1 MPSIDK
7 ERTRHTSKPV
17 YQAVVISILLFTT
30 LLTACS
36 RGEAPVP
43 TVTVPAA
50 SSASATAI
58 STPSPTSAPVS
69 AAPSQV
75 AGTPAPSKSPVALP
89 TLGATPPGF
98 PLQGPHVGYGM
109 NVWLPTADM
118 DRTLQLLTGAGF
130 QWARQ
135 WISWESVEPS
145 PGVYHWKD
153 LDAVTA
159 AAERNNVKLM
169 IVFLRSPT
177 WAEPKNGVPKEQA
190 GKQAY
195 AAALNE
201 IAKRYKGKVAA
212 YEVWN
217 EQNLAAE
224 AGGQVNVGEYVEL
237 LKLAF
242 PAIKSADPGAF
253 VLYGGLTPT
262 GINDPAVAI
271 DDAVYLQQSYEYNG
285 GEVKQY
291 FDVLGAHPGGQNNP
305 PDTLWPEK
313 PGPGPGWQDSRS
325 FYFRRV
331 EDIRA
336 VMEKFGDG
344 AKQVWFTEFGWTTKN
359 QAKGYEYGQFNS
371 EEEQAKYLVAA
382 YQLARERYPWAGVMF
397 LWNLNFSTVSKPED
411 EKTPWSIVYADY
423 SPRPAYDALKAMPK

>member
-1 MPSIDK
+1 MP
-7 ERTRHTSKPV
+7 RTKPISRRSSSPFIGQRV
-17 YQAVVISILLFTT
+17 AIALLLASILFA
-30 LLTACS
+30 ACS
-36 RGEAPVP
+36 RGQQEVP
-43 TVTVPAA
+43 TVTVPAP
-50 SSASATAI
+50 SSDSATVAPSATA
-58 STPSPTSAPVS
+58 A
-69 AAPSQV
+69 AAPAPANQV
-75 AGTPAPSKSPVALP
+75 AAGTASALP
-89 TLGATPPGF
+89 TLSGTPSGF
-98 PLQGPHVGYGM
+98 PLQGPHIGYGM

-159 AAERNNVKLM
+159 AAERNNVKLL

-177 WAEPKNGVPKEQA
+177 WADPKHGVPQDQA
-190 GKQAY
+190 GKEAY
-195 AAALNE
+195 ARALNE
-201 IAKRYKGKVAA
+201 MAKRYKGKIAA

-224 AGGQVNVGEYVEL
+224 TGGKVDVGQYVEL

-242 PAIKSADPGAF
+242 PAVKAADPNAF

-262 GINDPAVAI
+262 GINDPAIAI
-271 DDAVYLQQSYEYNG
+271 DDAVYLQQTYDYNN

-305 PDTLWPEK
+305 PDTLWPDK
-313 PGPGPGWQDSRS
+313 PGPGPGWQDNRS

-336 VMEKFGDG
+336 VMEKNGDG

-359 QAKGYEYGQFNS
+359 QAPGYEYGQFNT
-371 EEEQAKYLVAA
+371 EEDQAKYLVAA
-382 YQLARERYPWAGVMF
+382 YQLARKRYPWAGVMF

-411 EKTPWSIVYADY
+411 EKTPWSIIYADY

>member
-1 MPSIDK
+1 MPRMVRS
-7 ERTRHTSKPV
+7 RSRNQPHRVWQLFVTMG
-17 YQAVVISILLFTT
+17 LLFTVV
-30 LLTACS
+30 LGACS
-36 RGEAPVP
+36 RGQDAVP
-43 TVTVPAA
+43 TVTVPAP
-50 SSASATAI
+50 SSGDATATT
-58 STPSPTSAPVS
+58 STPAPAASPSRVNQTTGNATQPI
-69 AAPSQV
+69 PTL
-75 AGTPAPSKSPVALP
+75 AGTPQ
-89 TLGATPPGF
+89 GF
-98 PLQGPHVGYGM
+98 PLQGPHIGYGM

-153 LDAVTA
+153 LDAITA
-159 AAERNNVKLM
+159 AAQRNNVKLL

-177 WAEPKNGVPKEQA
+177 WAEPNHGVPKDQA

-195 AAALNE
+195 ATALNE
-201 IAKRYKGKVAA
+201 IAKRYQGKIAA
-212 YEVWN
+212 FEVWN

-224 AGGQVNVGEYVEL
+224 TGGQVNVGEYVEL

-242 PAIKSADPGAF
+242 PAVKAADPRAF

-262 GINDPAVAI
+262 GLNDPAIAV
-271 DDAVYLQQSYEYNG
+271 DDALYLQQSYEYNG

-291 FDVLGAHPGGQNNP
+291 FDVLGVHPGGQNNP
-305 PDTLWPEK
+305 PDTLWPDK

-344 AKQVWFTEFGWTTKN
+344 NKQIWFTEFGWTTKN

-371 EEEQAKYLVAA
+371 EEDQAKYLVEA
-382 YQLARERYPWAGVMF
+382 YTLARERYPWAGVMF

-411 EKTPWSIVYADY
+411 EKTPWSILYADY
-423 SPRPAYDALKAMPK
+423 SPRPAYDALKKMPK